1 MRWRGGNL
9 LTQQVARLL
18 LEIAQA
24 LDDQLARSTTVLEL

>member
-1 MRWRGGNL
+1 MRWAGRYL

-24 LDDQLARSTTVLEL
+24 LDDQLARSTTVLKL